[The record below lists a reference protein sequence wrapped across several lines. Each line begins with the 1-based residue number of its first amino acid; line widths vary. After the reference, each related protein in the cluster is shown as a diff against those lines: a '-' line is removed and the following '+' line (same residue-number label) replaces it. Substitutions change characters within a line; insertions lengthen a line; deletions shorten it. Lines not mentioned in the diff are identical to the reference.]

1 MHRNT
6 GKART
11 IRSHMRAT
19 SVAAA
24 MLLGCLTAANAS
36 EVTEVVS
43 VKTPPGLSQTPNGGP
58 SYVGSKHSVSRNG
71 RFVVFESQATDVL
84 ANQDL
89 TLQTYIFMR
98 DRQTG
103 TTSQLTVSSRA
114 LYINSPTIS
123 DDGNFV
129 AFVGYGD
136 VLGNGDTAYTPRVY
150 VMDTHTHAIEQLSVG
165 LGNTLP
171 NDGSFDPVISGNGRF
186 VVYDSLASNLVTGD
200 TNGKRDIF
208 FTDRIRHTTERISR
222 SLSGQQLN
230 AESALPFVSSD
241 GRYVVY
247 HTFASNA
254 TTISGYTISGVL
266 LYDRSRG
273 VTELSSQNAHG
284 VPANVGAE
292 NASVSDDGRYVAF
305 SSQASNFAPG
315 NGDTWRQI
323 YVRDRVLHTLLTVSI
338 SATGALGNFDS
349 AGPVISADGTTVAFQ
364 SIASN
369 LVPNDSTP
377 FKATDVFVHNLQTGA
392 TDRVDVA
399 TDGTQAI
406 GQGLQPLGISMSGDA
421 KWVAFISDATNL
433 VPDDLNGATDVF
445 VHQILPQ
452 TLIRV
457 NTGGPAYTDVYGRVW
472 QSDRGFNTGIASS
485 TTAPITN
492 TLDPGLYQNQRYD
505 VAGGSELRYEFPVPN
520 GTYLVR
526 LHFAENYEPNFH
538 VGKRT
543 FDVDIEGIRRFTK
556 LDIFAL
562 AGGHAALIKEATA
575 TVTNGKLDID
585 FHHGADNPQV
595 NAIEVIQ
602 Q

>member
-6 GKART
+6 GKAG
-11 IRSHMRAT
+11 INRSRMRAV

-24 MLLGCLTAANAS
+24 MLLGPLTAASAS

-43 VKTPPGLSQTPNGGP
+43 LKTPSSPSQTPNGP
-58 SYVGSKHSVSRNG
+58 SYVDSKHSVSRNG
-71 RFVVFESQATDVL
+71 RFVVFASQAGDVL
-84 ANQDL
+84 ADQDL
-89 TLQTYIFMR
+89 TLSTFIFMR
-98 DRQTG
+98 DRQAG
-103 TTSQLTVSSRA
+103 TTSQLKVSSRA
-114 LYINSPTIS
+114 LYINSPSVS

-129 AFVGYGD
+129 AFLGYGD

-150 VMDTHTHAIEQLSVG
+150 VMDTQTRSIEQLSVG
-165 LGNTLP
+165 IGNTLP
-171 NDGSFDPVISGNGRF
+171 NDGSFNPVISGNSRF
-186 VVYDSLASNLVTGD
+186 VVYDSRASNLVAGD
-200 TNGKRDIF
+200 TNGVADVF
-208 FTDRIRHTTERISR
+208 FTDRIRHTTVRISR
-222 SLSGQQLN
+222 STSGQQLN
-230 AESALPFVSSD
+230 GASGLPFVSSD

-254 TTISGYTISGVL
+254 STIPGYAISAVL
-266 LYDRSRG
+266 LYDRYRG

-284 VPANVGAE
+284 APANLGAS

-305 SSQASNFAPG
+305 SSQASNFVPG
-315 NGDTWRQI
+315 NEGTWGQV
-323 YVRDRVLHTLLTVSI
+323 YVRDRVLHTILPVSL

-349 AGPVISADGTTVAFQ
+349 YGPVISGDGTTVAFQ
-364 SIASN
+364 SLANN

-377 FKATDVFVHNLQTGA
+377 IGNTDVFVHNLQTGA

-406 GQGLQPLGISMSGDA
+406 GQGLSSLGVSMSGDA
-421 KWVAFISDATNL
+421 KWVAFISNATNL
-433 VPDDLNGATDVF
+433 VPDDLNGTTDVF
-445 VHQILPQ
+445 VHQILPR
-452 TLIRV
+452 TSIRV
-457 NTGGPAYTDVYGRVW
+457 NTGGSAYTDIYGRVW

-485 TTAPITN
+485 TTAPIAN

-505 VAGGSELRYEFPVPN
+505 AAGGSELRYEFPVPN

-543 FDVDIEGIRRFTK
+543 FDVDIEGVRRFTK

>member
-6 GKART
+6 GKAG
-11 IRSHMRAT
+11 INRSRMRAV

-24 MLLGCLTAANAS
+24 MVLGPLTAANAS

-43 VKTPPGLSQTPNGGP
+43 LKTPSSPSQTPSGP
-58 SYVGSKHSVSRNG
+58 SYVDSKHSVSRNG
-71 RFVVFESQATDVL
+71 RFVVFASQAGDVL
-84 ANQDL
+84 ADQDL
-89 TLQTYIFMR
+89 TLSTFIFMR
-98 DRQTG
+98 DRQAG
-103 TTSQLTVSSRA
+103 TTSQLKVSSRA
-114 LYINSPTIS
+114 LYINSPSVS

-129 AFVGYGD
+129 AFLGYGD

-150 VMDTHTHAIEQLSVG
+150 VMDTQTHAIEQLSVG
-165 LGNTLP
+165 IGNTLP
-171 NDGSFDPVISGNGRF
+171 NDGSFNPVISGNSRF
-186 VVYDSLASNLVTGD
+186 VVYDSRASNLVAGD
-200 TNGKRDIF
+200 TNGVADVF

-222 SLSGQQLN
+222 STSGQQLN
-230 AESALPFVSSD
+230 GASGLPFVSSD

-254 TTISGYTISGVL
+254 STIPGYAISAVL
-266 LYDRSRG
+266 LYDRYRG

-284 VPANVGAE
+284 APANLGAS

-305 SSQASNFAPG
+305 SSQASNFVPG
-315 NGDTWRQI
+315 NEGTWGQV
-323 YVRDRVLHTLLTVSI
+323 YVRDRVLHTILPVSL

-349 AGPVISADGTTVAFQ
+349 YGPVISGDGTTVAFQ
-364 SIASN
+364 SLANN

-377 FKATDVFVHNLQTGA
+377 IGNTDVFVHNLQTGA

-399 TDGTQAI
+399 TDGTQGI
-406 GQGLQPLGISMSGDA
+406 GQGLSSLGVSMSGDA
-421 KWVAFISDATNL
+421 KWVAFISNATNL
-433 VPDDLNGATDVF
+433 VPDDLNGTTDVF
-445 VHQILPQ
+445 VHQILPR

-457 NTGGPAYTDVYGRVW
+457 NTGGSAYTDIYGRVW

-485 TTAPITN
+485 TTAPIAN

-505 VAGGSELRYEFPVPN
+505 AAGGSELQYEFPVPN

-538 VGKRT
+538 AGKRT
-543 FDVDIEGIRRFTK
+543 FDVDIEGVRRFSK

-562 AGGHAALIKEATA
+562 VGGHAALIKEATA